1 MPSIDRN
8 LSLLFIANAL
18 VAVYLNMTGTF
29 IPLFIRDLGA
39 SVFQVSLVIFV
50 GGIVASSVMVP
61 SGLFSDKYGRRAMI
75 ILSMVFLIVAPL
87 LYTVAG
93 TWEETFLFNVIGA
106 IAFSLFAP
114 ARMTMIA
121 DSVKL
126 SSLGMAYGL
135 MNMAWPIGAI
145 IGPVLGGFIADNYGW
160 ATFFYLLCAIASAG
174 MVLSLFLGES
184 KRRPKGEEGKSRS
197 TLFRREVA
205 LVLVVF
211 FLIHILGNGARG
223 ILGTVF
229 PFYLTE
235 HFGKTKTETGI
246 FFSVGFG
253 LATLLAQLPSGF
265 LADRLGRKKMMAYSV
280 SLIPLL
286 SLAFPFTSNYVS
298 ILVVY
303 TALSALWSATWP
315 ASSAYLMDIS
325 GASERGTMMG
335 FRMTAN
341 RLGFTIGPLIGGFLW
356 DTFDPATSFYAT
368 TGIFAASF
376 LLILL
381 LKEQSPPT

>member
-1 MPSIDRN
+1 
-8 LSLLFIANAL
+8 
-18 VAVYLNMTGTF
+18 
-29 IPLFIRDLGA
+29 
-39 SVFQVSLVIFV
+39 
-50 GGIVASSVMVP
+50 
-61 SGLFSDKYGRRAMI
+61 MI
-75 ILSMVFLIVAPL
+75 
-87 LYTVAG
+87 
-93 TWEETFLFNVIGA
+93 
-106 IAFSLFAP
+106 
-114 ARMTMIA
+114 
-121 DSVKL
+121 
-126 SSLGMAYGL
+126 
-135 MNMAWPIGAI
+135 
-145 IGPVLGGFIADNYGW
+145 
-160 ATFFYLLCAIASAG
+160 
-174 MVLSLFLGES
+174 
-184 KRRPKGEEGKSRS
+184 
-197 TLFRREVA
+197 
-205 LVLVVF
+205 F

-280 SLIPLL
+280 CLIPIL
-286 SLAFPFTSNYVS
+286 SLVFPFTSDYVL

-381 LKEQSPPT
+381 LKEQAPPT